1 MGESRPYVV
10 VLAGG
15 EGSRLASL
23 TRALYGQD
31 LPKQFAVLAGR
42 HSLMQTTVER
52 AQLLTTLDRI
62 SVIVSAPH
70 EKVARQQL
78 APYPGVELV
87 VQPKNLD
94 TAAGLLLPLIRI
106 LRRDADARVIFLPSD
121 HYIANPT
128 PLVEALLGTAKRSL
142 RNRLAMVGVGPTA
155 PEVEYGWIVRGKRIA
170 RSTAFEIEHFRE
182 KPAQH
187 VADELWRS
195 GGLWNTFIQA
205 APAQLLW
212 QLARDHLPIHTRA
225 LERYA
230 AAIGRIDEPGA
241 LDAAYRMMPAA
252 SFSRAVLDH
261 ARSLAVLP
269 VEGSGWS
276 DWGSPQR
283 VFASLAGTREHE
295 TLLERI
301 RRDREP
307 AVAIAS

>member
-1 MGESRPYVV
+1 
-10 VLAGG
+10 
-15 EGSRLASL
+15 L

-62 SVIVSAPH
+62 SVIVSAHH
-70 EKVARQQL
+70 EKVARLQL

-94 TAAGLLLPLIRI
+94 TAPGLLLPLVRV

-128 PLVEALLGTAKRSL
+128 PLVEALLATRKRSL
-142 RNRLAMVGVGPTA
+142 RHRLAMVGVAPTA
-155 PEVEYGWIVRGKRIA
+155 PEIEYGWIVRGKRIA
-170 RSTAFEIEHFRE
+170 RSAAFEIEHFRE
-182 KPAQH
+182 KPPQH
-187 VADELWRS
+187 IADELWRS

-205 APAQLLW
+205 APARLLW
-212 QLARDHLPIHTRA
+212 QLARDYLPVHATA
-225 LERYA
+225 LTRYA
-230 AAIGRIDEPGA
+230 AAIGRADEQGA
-241 LDAAYRMMPAA
+241 LEAAYRTMPAA
-252 SFSRAVLDH
+252 SFSRDVLDH
-261 ARSLAVLP
+261 ASSLAVVPLD
-269 VEGSGWS
+269 GSGWS

-283 VFASLAGTREHE
+283 VFASLAGTREHDM
-295 TLLERI
+295 LLERI

-307 AVAIAS
+307 SIAIAS